1 MKIKNDSDDDLCL
14 EKTINLHNVVIKI
27 IITNGL
33 RHRTSENLKITSTEP
48 AIHNKKLLQLC

>member
-14 EKTINLHNVVIKI
+14 EKTINLHNVVI
-27 IITNGL
+27 ITNGL

-48 AIHNKKLLQLC
+48 ASHNKKLLQLC

>member
-27 IITNGL
+27 IKFLFNKNHNHQ
-33 RHRTSENLKITSTEP
+33 RSET
-48 AIHNKKLLQLC
+48 